1 MRARALLFLLCLLAL
16 AAARM
21 GGKRR
26 PRAALPT
33 LNATEQQRVFE
44 RATDAVHV
52 AGAEP
57 FGCPGDAFNVS
68 VVHLL
73 RDAPRLE
80 RFVGAIRNA
89 SYDVRFEVWP
99 GFVVAERRD
108 ELDHYVRRG
117 VVDAPKARKSLG
129 SIGAALAHLSLWEAL
144 LRRGAAL
151 SLVLEDDATFE
162 PPTRPRLCA
171 VLAALRGGFDYVN
184 LAALR
189 PRGDAVAGLPG
200 VARVRKELVGEP
212 MPNVVM
218 SAYAV
223 TARGL
228 RRLMDCFLRRRP
240 DISGF
245 HQSGLID
252 RFVSQY
258 CFSRGP
264 LRAFVVDAK
273 NDTGRVFGHYNKG
286 ALSVRK
292 AMNGR
297 VRRR

>member
-1 MRARALLFLLCLLAL
+1 MRKGGFVRQTKCPPDLLFICLTMAPLPSL
-16 AAARM
+16 AAILDAVTWRGWTAM
-21 GGKRR
+21 LRR
-26 PRAALPT
+26 LLQGSAVASAGTSASDLAKLDAILTACPSVTFICLDVANGYSDLVSAALGE
-33 LNATEQQRVFE
+33 AGHHARS
-44 RATDAVHV
+44 AV
-52 AGAEP
+52 
-57 FGCPGDAFNVS
+57 
-68 VVHLL
+68 
-73 RDAPRLE
+73 
-80 RFVGAIRNA
+80 
-89 SYDVRFEVWP
+89 
-99 GFVVAERRD
+99 
-108 ELDHYVRRG
+108 
-117 VVDAPKARKSLG
+117 
-129 SIGAALAHLSLWEAL
+129 
-144 LRRGAAL
+144 
-151 SLVLEDDATFE
+151 
-162 PPTRPRLCA
+162 
-171 VLAALRGGFDYVN
+171 
-184 LAALR
+184 
-189 PRGDAVAGLPG
+189 AVAGLPG

-286 ALSVRK
+286 TLSVRK

-297 VRRR
+297 VRR